1 MATKVVMEALSPT
14 MEEGRLV
21 EWKKQEGE
29 PVAVGDVLAEVETDK
44 AVMELVARAGGTL
57 LKHIVE
63 AGSTV
68 PVSEPVAVIGEPG
81 EDGGEAGK
89 RESGG
94 AKTKESGE
102 AGQRDGNASGAES
115 QATQPAPGRNQPT
128 SMPPAAPARAAS
140 ESARPASQPGPAPAH
155 SAATPQ
161 LVGRVKASPLARRIA
176 AERGVDLGAV
186 AGTGPEGR
194 IVARDLEKVPT
205 PAASGV
211 AAPLPGPTGPSLHSG
226 QAPPSRLPS
235 DQGVAGAPYTDAPLS
250 QIRKTI
256 AKRLTQS
263 IGPVPTFYLT
273 TEVDMERVWDARE
286 ALRAAAKREGGAGA
300 LKSDGQEAAV
310 SFNDIIIKAVA
321 MALRQHP
328 ACNAWWQDDH
338 IRYWNDVHVSMAVA
352 VEEGLITPVIRYAD
366 QKGLRAIAAE
376 SHDLAARA
384 RERRLKPEEY
394 TGGTFSVSNLGMLDI
409 DEFTAIINPPEAG
422 ILAVGRITQQ
432 PVAQDG
438 IIAVRRRMRLTM
450 SCDHRVIDGATG
462 AQFLK
467 TLKGM
472 LENPLA
478 LVW

>member
-29 PVAVGDVLAEVETDK
+29 AVAVGDVLAEVETDK

-81 EDGGEAGK
+81 EDGGAD
-89 RESGG
+89 
-94 AKTKESGE
+94 
-102 AGQRDGNASGAES
+102 GQRSPPREERGGGRSVPASRTEEQG
-115 QATQPAPGRNQPT
+115 TQPSPGRNRPT
-128 SMPPAAPARAAS
+128 SMPPAPPAQAAPESRP
-140 ESARPASQPGPAPAH
+140 SARPTP
-155 SAATPQ
+155 ATP
-161 LVGRVKASPLARRIA
+161 LSSTAAPRPASGRVKASPLARRIA
-176 AERGVDLGAV
+176 AERGLDLTAV
-186 AGTGPEGR
+186 TGSGPEGR
-194 IVARDLEKVPT
+194 VVARDLEHAAEPARPT
-205 PAASGV
+205 PAPSPV
-211 AAPLPGPTGPSLHSG
+211 ARPARPSPD
-226 QAPPSRLPS
+226 QA
-235 DQGVAGAPYTDAPLS
+235 YTDIPLT

-256 AKRLTQS
+256 AKRLAQS
-263 IGPVPTFYLT
+263 LGPIPTFYLT
-273 TEVDMERVWDARE
+273 TEVDMERVWEARE
-286 ALRAAAKREGGAGA
+286 AMLRGP
-300 LKSDGQEAAV
+300 QESKV

-328 ACNAWWQDDH
+328 SCNAWWQDDH
-338 IRYWNDVHVSMAVA
+338 IRYWNEVHVSMAVA
-352 VEEGLITPVIRYAD
+352 VEEGLITPVIRYTD
-366 QKGLRAIAAE
+366 RKGLREIAAE
-376 SHDLAARA
+376 TQDLANRA
-384 RERRLKPEEY
+384 RERRLRPEEY

-409 DEFTAIINPPEAG
+409 DEFTAVINPPEAG
-422 ILAVGRITQQ
+422 ILAVGRIVQK

-438 IIAVRRRMRLTM
+438 TIALRRRLRLTM

-467 TLKGM
+467 TLKQM

>member
-29 PVAVGDVLAEVETDK
+29 SVAVGDVLAEVETDK

-81 EDGGEAGK
+81 ENGGADGK
-89 RESGG
+89 RASKG
-94 AKTKESGE
+94 
-102 AGQRDGNASGAES
+102 DG
-115 QATQPAPGRNQPT
+115 QATQPAPDKNQPT
-128 SMPPAAPARAAS
+128 SMPPSPPARATSESGSGAPDHAAPAPTS
-140 ESARPASQPGPAPAH
+140 VV
-155 SAATPQ
+155 PQ
-161 LVGRVKASPLARRIA
+161 GSGRVKASPLARRIA

-186 AGTGPEGR
+186 EGSGPEGR
-194 IVARDLEKVPT
+194 IVARDLEQTNTLTNRPAGPGAVR
-205 PAASGV
+205 PAA
-211 AAPLPGPTGPSLHSG
+211 APTGPGLPA
-226 QAPPSRLPS
+226 APPVPTKPTT
-235 DQGVAGAPYTDAPLS
+235 PYRDVPLT

-256 AKRLTQS
+256 AKRLALS
-263 IGPVPTFYLT
+263 IGPIPTFYLT
-273 TEVDMERVWDARE
+273 SEVDMERVWDARE
-286 ALRAAAKREGGAGA
+286 AL
-300 LKSDGQEAAV
+300 SQEPKV

-338 IRYWNDVHVSMAVA
+338 IRYWNEVHVSMAVA
-352 VEEGLITPVIRYAD
+352 VEEGLITPVIRNAD
-366 QKGLRAIAAE
+366 QKVLRQIAEE
-376 SHDLAARA
+376 SKDLAGRA

-409 DEFTAIINPPEAG
+409 DEFTAVINPPEAG
-422 ILAVGRITQQ
+422 ILAVGRIVRK
-432 PVAQDG
+432 PVAEG
-438 IIAVRRRMRLTM
+438 TEVALRRRMRLTM

>member
-29 PVAVGDVLAEVETDK
+29 SVAVGDVLAEVETDK

-81 EDGGEAGK
+81 EDGGGGGAGGKDAGRAGK
-89 RESGG
+89 RNG
-94 AKTKESGE
+94 APSRT
-102 AGQRDGNASGAES
+102 ES
-115 QATQPAPGRNQPT
+115 QATQPAPDRNQPT
-128 SMPPAAPARAAS
+128 SMPPAPPAHAAT
-140 ESARPASQPGPAPAH
+140 ESPSPAPAQPRP
-155 SAATPQ
+155 SAPSPPTSAPG
-161 LVGRVKASPLARRIA
+161 GRVRASPLARRIA
-176 AERGVDLGAV
+176 AERGVDLGAI

-194 IVARDLEKVPT
+194 IVARDLEQT
-205 PAASGV
+205 PAAV
-211 AAPLPGPTGPSLHSG
+211 DRAAPVPRFVSAPRTPS
-226 QAPPSRLPS
+226 
-235 DQGVAGAPYTDAPLS
+235 GAAYTDVPLT

-256 AKRLTQS
+256 AKRLAQS
-263 IGPVPTFYLT
+263 IGPIPTFYLT
-273 TEVDMERVWDARE
+273 SEVDMERVWAARE
-286 ALRAAAKREGGAGA
+286 ELRGTGKRGGENAEQNP
-300 LKSDGQEAAV
+300 SV

-338 IRYWNDVHVSMAVA
+338 IRYWNEVHVSMAVA
-352 VEEGLITPVIRYAD
+352 VEEGLITPVIWNAD
-366 QKGLRAIAAE
+366 QKSLRQIAVE
-376 SHDLAARA
+376 TRDLAKRA

-409 DEFTAIINPPEAG
+409 EEFTAVINPPEAG
-422 ILAVGRITQQ
+422 ILAVGRMAQK
-432 PVAQDG
+432 PVAHEG
-438 IIAVRRRMRLTM
+438 TVALRRRMRLTM

-462 AQFLK
+462 AEFLK
-467 TLKGM
+467 TLKEM